1 MSRETLLAEQCLT
14 ISSRGGW
21 TRAELAGTRS
31 TVINMIA
38 VRSTGIERRTGVK
51 GGTGGGPARD
61 RGHDQDH
68 GRGGEDLAVERGG
81 EAEAGTEVSEVDIES
96 EVTAERET
104 GQV

>member
-14 ISSRGGW
+14 TSSRGGW
-21 TRAELAGTRS
+21 TRAEQAGTRS

-38 VRSTGIERRTGVK
+38 VRSTGRERRTGVK
-51 GGTGGGPARD
+51 GGTGGDPVRD

-81 EAEAGTEVSEVDIES
+81 EAEAEREVIEVDMES
-96 EVTAERET
+96 
-104 GQV
+104 